1 MWKAVL
7 QHVKA
12 TFPMIA
18 GLFSALVIINPAH
31 SQQNII
37 ANKDNT
43 RPEITRQYNPPPAR
57 ISTFT
62 ATKFNGYNEIQ
73 WSVVLEQNTRKFI
86 VEYSYDGIN
95 FQSAGEVF
103 SGKGF
108 YELKHYTLDT
118 RPLLYRIRIEELNS
132 KFYYSDLALLDG
144 IAISPV
150 EIYPTVVTGNVV
162 NVNAAFPVERI
173 NIASADG
180 QQMFAKDLGG
190 ERDFIRIN
198 IPSLN
203 KGLYLITFYG
213 NGWKSTSKFMIG

>member
-1 MWKAVL
+1 
-7 QHVKA
+7 
-12 TFPMIA
+12 MIA

-43 RPEITRQYNPPPAR
+43 RPELTRQYNSPPAR
-57 ISTFT
+57 ISAFT

-73 WSVVLEQNTRKFI
+73 WNVVLEQNTRKFI

-103 SGKGF
+103 SGKGL

-144 IAISPV
+144 LAISPV
-150 EIYPTVVTGNVV
+150 EVYPTVVTGNVV

-180 QQMFAKDLGG
+180 QQMFAKDLHG